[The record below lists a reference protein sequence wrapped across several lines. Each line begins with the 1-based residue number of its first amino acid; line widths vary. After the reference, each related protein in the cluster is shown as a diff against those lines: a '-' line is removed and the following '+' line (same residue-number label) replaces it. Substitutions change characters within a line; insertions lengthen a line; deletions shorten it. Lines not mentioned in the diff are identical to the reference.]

1 MVMVGFAPM
10 NHILGMSRLIG
21 RCPEWH
27 PHYPLQAVQYFQ
39 KSSFGNSRK
48 RKRNVSFR
56 LALLLIGKP
65 VLQLRRNSVVLRPG
79 STSLPWPLVFLR
91 GPAPVFLH
99 HAQTGT
105 CIFREAHFFRY
116 LPWRASGATGPILR
130 HGDGYNVEMASHSS

>member
-1 MVMVGFAPM
+1 MVGFAPM